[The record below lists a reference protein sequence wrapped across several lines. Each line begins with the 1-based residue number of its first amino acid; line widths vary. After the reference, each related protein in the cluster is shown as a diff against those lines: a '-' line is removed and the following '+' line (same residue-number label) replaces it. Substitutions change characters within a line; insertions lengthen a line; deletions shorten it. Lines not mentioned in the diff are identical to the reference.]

1 MSPQELLKGLEDT
14 FFMLLGSGL
23 CTLLLGLP
31 LGVILALTAKN
42 QLLERPKLYKTLS
55 LLVNTTRSIPFIIF
69 MILIAPLTRLLTG
82 TTVGCLAA
90 IVPLTLA
97 CVPFFARLCEN
108 AIQHLPR
115 GLIEAAE
122 SLGATPWQI
131 VTKVLIPESMPQLIN
146 AFTVALVHLVGYTAI
161 SGALGSGGL
170 GSIAIHK
177 GYFALRT
184 DYMLVSVILLFLI
197 VQLIQSSGDYLARRK
212 ARNHR

>member
-1 MSPQELLKGLEDT
+1 MSQELLKGLQDT
-14 FFMLLGSGL
+14 FLMLLGAGIF
-23 CTLLLGLP
+23 TLLLGLP
-31 LGVILALTAKN
+31 LGVILALTDRSQFLA
-42 QLLERPKLYKTLS
+42 RPKLYKILS
-55 LLVNTTRSIPFIIF
+55 LSINTARSIPFIIF
-69 MILIAPLTRLLTG
+69 MILIAPITRFLTG

-122 SLGATPWQI
+122 SLGATPMQI
-131 VTKVLIPESMPQLIN
+131 ITKVLIPEAMPQLIN

-177 GYFALRT
+177 GYFSLKT
-184 DYMLVSVILLFLI
+184 DYMIVSVVLLFLI
-197 VQLIQSSGDYLARRK
+197 VQLIQSCGDYLSQLKTRRY
-212 ARNHR
+212 R

>member
-1 MSPQELLKGLEDT
+1 MSQELLKGLEDT
-14 FFMLLGSGL
+14 IWMLLGAGL
-23 CTLLLGLP
+23 FTLLLGLP
-31 LGVILALTAKN
+31 LGVILALTDKK
-42 QLLERPKLYKTLS
+42 QLLTRPKLYRLLS
-55 LLVNTTRSIPFIIF
+55 LIINTARSIPFIIF
-69 MILIAPLTRLLTG
+69 MILIAPITRFITG

-108 AIQHLPR
+108 ALHTLPQ

-131 VTKVLIPESMPQLIN
+131 VTKVLVPEAMPQLIS
-146 AFTVALVHLVGYTAI
+146 AFTVTMVHLVGYTAI

-177 GYFALRT
+177 GYFALNT
-184 DYMLVSVILLFLI
+184 EYMILSVVLLFLL
-197 VQLIQSSGDYLARRK
+197 VQLIQSCGDYLAHVKMRRY
-212 ARNHR
+212 R